1 MLLQRGLV
9 GHLFPH
15 IETHDSYQRKPEQSR
30 VRFDC
35 RGHQL
40 HPFPRLWRY
49 FKVGLPC
56 RLRVKSEARRSDRR
70 CRWPLHSAL
79 PLRVARLFLQV
90 VRHLRSQRGC
100 GGTGVFPTGF
110 IIRRPQTS
118 LEAARPTLW
127 ATTGEAGKVSQ
138 HRQAHK
144 NKCLMEV
151 QWQLFMSCESIYGKQ
166 RYKLNEERAERT
178 PSRPLRRRKMQLAS
192 PWWPWHKHANDK
204 NRQGCSTN

>member
-15 IETHDSYQRKPEQSR
+15 IETHDSYKRKSEQSR

-49 FKVGLPC
+49 FNVGLPC
-56 RLRVKSEARRSDRR
+56 RLRVKSEGCQFPRHSTRRSDRE

-79 PLRVARLFLQV
+79 PLRVARLLLQV
-90 VRHLRSQRGC
+90 VRHLRSLRGC

-110 IIRRPQTS
+110 IVRWPQTS
-118 LEAARPTLW
+118 LEATRPTLW
-127 ATTGEAGKVSQ
+127 ATTAVVS
-138 HRQAHK
+138 RE
-144 NKCLMEV
+144 M
-151 QWQLFMSCESIYGKQ
+151 
-166 RYKLNEERAERT
+166 
-178 PSRPLRRRKMQLAS
+178 
-192 PWWPWHKHANDK
+192 
-204 NRQGCSTN
+204 